1 MPESKASAPRRLT
14 NEEALALWEELR
26 ATGDPALRDRM
37 VLTFAPLVKYIV
49 FRKVREMPAH
59 CDVEDLISCGL
70 EALLQSIDRYDPDQG
85 TTLEQYAWTRIHG
98 AVLDELRRQDWA
110 PRSVRRRERDRE
122 RAADAFCAVH
132 GRRPRPRELAD
143 ALGMTLEELEAHD
156 ADVARSDVT
165 SLNAL
170 VLADDDSAVERVDTL
185 ADVSLGADPEAA
197 YTRWGAKA
205 SFRAAFARLPRR
217 EREVA
222 VLLYVKHLT
231 LAEIGEVLGV
241 SESRVCQIHGGL
253 KRSLRQAL
261 DADVALFEHVA

>member
-1 MPESKASAPRRLT
+1 VPDLKASTPRRLT
-14 NEEALALWEELR
+14 SEQALALWEELR
-26 ATGDPALRDRM
+26 RTGDPALRDRM

-49 FRKVREMPAH
+49 FRKVREMPVH

-70 EALLQSIDRYDPDQG
+70 EALLQSIDRYDPTQG

-132 GRRPRPRELAD
+132 GRRPRPHELAD
-143 ALGMTLEELEAHD
+143 ALNMTVEELKAHD

-170 VLADDDSAVERVDTL
+170 VMADDDSSVERMDTL
-185 ADVSLGADPEAA
+185 VDVSRGADPEA
-197 YTRWGAKA
+197 TSSTWDAKA
-205 SFRAAFARLPRR
+205 AFRAAFARLPRR
-217 EREVA
+217 
-222 VLLYVKHLT
+222 
-231 LAEIGEVLGV
+231 
-241 SESRVCQIHGGL
+241 
-253 KRSLRQAL
+253 
-261 DADVALFEHVA
+261 